1 MGKKSGVAQLIYAS
15 LTICLLISVVLAGCT
30 KETSK
35 QETSKL
41 EASNDLKSSEP
52 SHGGTLRMIW
62 VDNITNIG
70 YPADQRVSSNLYFV
84 QPVFE
89 TLGRYDETGKITP
102 WLTESWQTDPK
113 MKTITIKLKKG
124 IKFHDNTDFNSEAV
138 KWNIEEYQK
147 AKRAEVNG
155 IQSIDVIDENTVRL
169 NLVEWNNSLLES
181 VAYYVKMASPTAI
194 TKNGKEW
201 ANNNPVGTGPFK
213 FVSWE
218 KDVSLKFK
226 KNENYWQNGKPYLD
240 AIEYSLI
247 YDRNTAAIEFK
258 SGKADVFTQM
268 NADDYIELE
277 KSGKYVTRSDEK
289 IAGALVGVGL
299 MFDSANPDSPFANVK
314 VRQAAMHAVDSK
326 AIADSV
332 LRGLAVPTNQWNNS
346 SHQYYNPDV
355 KGFPYDPE
363 KAKQLLAEAGYP
375 NGFKTKITTDAPR
388 VQEMTAIQ
396 SYLAKVG
403 IDAQVISVDTPKWVA
418 LIGDKWDG
426 MVMSY
431 RVLSPSTIVQM
442 NRLLSKD
449 AALYAKSIIH
459 PDKVEKLLA
468 DARTAPDFESSKK
481 AVLELQKVVFDEYA
495 ISFPTFSLINGIAF
509 TPKVQNLGMFTTNAL
524 DWNPEDTWMKK

>member
-1 MGKKSGVAQLIYAS
+1 M
-15 LTICLLISVVLAGCT
+15 
-30 KETSK
+30 
-35 QETSKL
+35 
-41 EASNDLKSSEP
+41 
-52 SHGGTLRMIW
+52 
-62 VDNITNIG
+62 
-70 YPADQRVSSNLYFV
+70 F
-84 QPVFE
+84 
-89 TLGRYDETGKITP
+89 
-102 WLTESWQTDPK
+102 
-113 MKTITIKLKKG
+113 
-124 IKFHDNTDFNSEAV
+124 
-138 KWNIEEYQK
+138 
-147 AKRAEVNG
+147 
-155 IQSIDVIDENTVRL
+155 
-169 NLVEWNNSLLES
+169 
-181 VAYYVKMASPTAI
+181 
-194 TKNGKEW
+194 
-201 ANNNPVGTGPFK
+201 
-213 FVSWE
+213 
-218 KDVSLKFK
+218 
-226 KNENYWQNGKPYLD
+226 
-240 AIEYSLI
+240 
-247 YDRNTAAIEFK
+247 
-258 SGKADVFTQM
+258 FTQM

-481 AVLELQKVVFDEYA
+481 
-495 ISFPTFSLINGIAF
+495 SSS
-509 TPKVQNLGMFTTNAL
+509 
-524 DWNPEDTWMKK
+524 